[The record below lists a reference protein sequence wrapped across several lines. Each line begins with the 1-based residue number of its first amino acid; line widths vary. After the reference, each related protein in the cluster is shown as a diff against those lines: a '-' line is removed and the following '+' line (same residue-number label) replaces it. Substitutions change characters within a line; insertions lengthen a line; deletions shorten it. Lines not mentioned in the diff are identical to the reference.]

1 MTEPESELS
10 LDVNRREYRIMFTR
24 LAGRIGDRLARRA
37 DSIPPLDISGP
48 PMEDDE
54 IAEAVRRYL
63 AGHLRRIAEV
73 TMRSDHKHGVVTRP
87 GRGDSIPVP
96 VVEFHVMWRFPVKRP
111 RGRPPV
117 GPMTSLRLTPELRAS
132 LEAARRPGEG
142 VAEAARRLLG
152 VALDPLLPD
161 VLALA
166 VHVWDHG
173 ARDRA
178 DAARTLL
185 GDLAAPAAAGTIHEP
200 SGDQDGFVPT

>member
-1 MTEPESELS
+1 
-10 LDVNRREYRIMFTR
+10 
-24 LAGRIGDRLARRA
+24 
-37 DSIPPLDISGP
+37 
-48 PMEDDE
+48 
-54 IAEAVRRYL
+54 
-63 AGHLRRIAEV
+63 
-73 TMRSDHKHGVVTRP
+73 MRPDHKHGVVTRP
-87 GRGDSIPVP
+87 GRGDVISVP

-132 LEAARRPGEG
+132 LDAARRPGEG
-142 VAEAARRLLG
+142 VAEVARRLLG

-166 VHVWDHG
+166 IHTWDHG

-185 GDLAAPAAAGTIHEP
+185 GRL
-200 SGDQDGFVPT
+200 GDFIPEGRESQPH